1 MALLDR
7 TKIAAQREK
16 PCAKKRRRVRLLHS
30 GKAHAAKLGVIVPNP
45 KSRAGHRTNTAHLYC
60 TQHTDSHKLPRMPAP
75 PWDKPRGVAAVTNRW
90 LSEGKVKR
98 CLAAER
104 LIPPTEATMGPMP
117 ELPLPLLAALGRR
130 GVAEL
135 YSHQTQAIGA
145 ARSGRHVI
153 VSTPTASG
161 KSLCFHLPVL
171 AALSEDPSAT
181 ALFLYPTKALSRD
194 QEHGM
199 LSMIRGAKISVPAI
213 VFDGDTPGD
222 ARQKA
227 RERGRVILTNP
238 DMLHAGILPNHTKWA
253 SFFQGLRYVVLDEMH
268 TYRGVF
274 GSHMA
279 HVVTRLRRIAAFHGA
294 RPTFIGATATI
305 GNPLEHA
312 SRLLGVPENEVELVD
327 QSGAPQ
333 NSRKVFLY
341 NPPLINEEL
350 GLRAST
356 LKAAVFL
363 AADLVKARVPTI
375 IFGPSRNSVEVML
388 KYLRAKCEDDLK
400 NAGRGADQAIMGY
413 RGGYLPEMRRAIEKG
428 LREGEILAV
437 VATNALELGIDIGD
451 LDAVVCAG
459 YPGSVAGTWQR
470 FGRAGRRGSQSVA
483 VMVCGS
489 GAVDQYLAREPTFLL
504 ESQAEHARIDPNNT
518 EVLIQHLKCAAFE
531 APFEISASG
540 TRPATPAE
548 AEGEGYGTLDPAS
561 TRDALDYLKGHGLL
575 HASGGRYH
583 WAGEAFP
590 ASSVSLR
597 NVGWDNFVIIDQGTP
612 ENPKETTIGEL
623 DYRATHTML
632 HEQAI
637 YQQDAEQYQVERLDF
652 ENHKAYVRKIQ
663 PDYFTTA
670 LTYRTVSVLDTHST
684 RKGRSAI
691 STEPPQTPFVEGW
704 GDVKVLE
711 RVTGYK
717 KIKFFTHENSGYGD
731 VHLPEMEMH
740 TTSYF
745 LTVPEALIVA
755 MGTPRALV
763 VDALRGLG
771 HALGTVASL
780 ALMCDPR
787 DLNQTLGDGEQE
799 VHLSPAGR
807 EPARIAEARGAA
819 PRVGQLDPTLFLFDA
834 QPGGVGL
841 AERIFELSQVLISR
855 AQTLISRC
863 PCAQGCPACV
873 GPAENSPR
881 KRVSLE
887 LIAALGLGEV
897 SATFTTTPTSQQT
910 HLGAARAQ
918 DTRRLH

>member
-1 MALLDR
+1 
-7 TKIAAQREK
+7 
-16 PCAKKRRRVRLLHS
+16 
-30 GKAHAAKLGVIVPNP
+30 
-45 KSRAGHRTNTAHLYC
+45 
-60 TQHTDSHKLPRMPAP
+60 MPAP
-75 PWDKPRGVAAVTNRW
+75 PWDKPRGVAAVTDAW
-90 LSEGKVKR
+90 VTEGKVKR

-104 LIPPTEATMGPMP
+104 LIPSTDAHMGGMP
-117 ELPLPLLAALGRR
+117 ELPAALLGALGRK

-135 YSHQTQAIGA
+135 YSHQTQAIAA

-194 QEHGM
+194 QEHG
-199 LSMIRGAKISVPAI
+199 LISLIRDAGISVPAI

-279 HVVTRLRRIAAFHGA
+279 HVVTRLRRIAGFHGA
-294 RPTFIGATATI
+294 KPTFIGATATI

-312 SRLLGVPENEVELVD
+312 ARLLGVSESEVELVD

-333 NSRKVFLY
+333 NSRKVFIY
-341 NPPLINEEL
+341 NPPLLNEEL
-350 GLRAST
+350 GIRAST
-356 LKAAVFL
+356 LKAAVSL

-375 IFGPSRNSVEVML
+375 VFGPSRNSVEVML
-388 KYLRAKCEDDLK
+388 KYLRAKCEDELK
-400 NAGRGADQAIMGY
+400 EAGRGVDQAIMGY

-428 LREGEILAV
+428 LRTGEILAV

-504 ESQAEHARIDPNNT
+504 ESQAEHARIDPSNT
-518 EVLIQHLKCAAFE
+518 EILIQHLKCAAFE
-531 APFEISASG
+531 APFEISAPGNRAQS
-540 TRPATPAE
+540 PAE
-548 AEGEGYGTLDPAS
+548 AKGESYGTLDPAS

-583 WAGEAFP
+583 YTGEAFP
-590 ASSVSLR
+590 ASNVSLR
-597 NVGWDNFVIIDQGTP
+597 NIGWDNFVIIDQGTP
-612 ENPKETTIGEL
+612 ESPKETTIGEL

-652 ENHKAYVRKIQ
+652 ENHKAYVRKVE

-670 LTYRTVSVLDTHST
+670 LTYRTVSVLDTHDT
-684 RKGRSAI
+684 REGRSALNAL
-691 STEPPQTPFVEGW
+691 STNALSTRGVRFIEGW

-745 LTVPEALIVA
+745 LTIPEELISQ
-755 MGTPRALV
+755 MGAPRALV

-771 HALGTVASL
+771 HALETVASL
-780 ALMCDPR
+780 SLMCDPR
-787 DLNQTLGDGEQE
+787 DLNQTLGDGEQGAG
-799 VHLSPAGR
+799 LIPAGR
-807 EPARIAEARGAA
+807 EPLRIAEERGAP
-819 PRVGQLDPTLFLFDA
+819 PRVAELDPTLFLFDA

-841 AERIFELSQVLISR
+841 AERIFELGPVLLAR
-855 AQTLISRC
+855 ADALISRC
-863 PCAQGCPACV
+863 PCEAGCPACV
-873 GPAENSPR
+873 GPVENSPR
-881 KRVSLE
+881 KE
-887 LIAALGLGEV
+887 LCLDLIGALGFAGER
-897 SATFTTTPTSQQT
+897 ATSPKYRRAEQPPADTEV
-910 HLGAARAQ
+910 GAMPKPHQ
-918 DTRRLH
+918 LH

>member
-1 MALLDR
+1 
-7 TKIAAQREK
+7 
-16 PCAKKRRRVRLLHS
+16 
-30 GKAHAAKLGVIVPNP
+30 
-45 KSRAGHRTNTAHLYC
+45 
-60 TQHTDSHKLPRMPAP
+60 MPAP
-75 PWDKPRGVAAVTNRW
+75 PWEKPRGVEAVTETW
-90 LSEGKVKR
+90 LGEGKVKR

-104 LIPPTEATMGPMP
+104 LIPATEARLGGMP
-117 ELPLPLLAALGRR
+117 DLPQPLRAALERK
-130 GVAEL
+130 GVQQL
-135 YSHQTQAIGA
+135 YSHQTQAIEA
-145 ARSGRHVI
+145 ARAGRHVI

-171 AALSEDPSAT
+171 EALSRDPSAT

-199 LSMIRGAKISVPAI
+199 MAMIRDANLRVPAI

-227 RERGRVILTNP
+227 RERGRVILSNP
-238 DMLHAGILPNHTKWA
+238 DMLHAGILPNHAKWA

-279 HVVTRLRRIAAFHGA
+279 HVITRLRRVAQFHGA
-294 RPTFIGATATI
+294 SPTFIGATATI

-312 SRLLGVPENEVELVD
+312 SRLLGVDESEVELVNK
-327 QSGAPQ
+327 SGAPQ
-333 NSRKVFLY
+333 NSRKIFIY
-341 NPPLINEEL
+341 NPPLVNEEL
-350 GLRAST
+350 GVRAST
-356 LKAAVFL
+356 LKAAVSL
-363 AADLVKARVPTI
+363 ASDLVKARVPTI
-375 IFGPSRNSVEVML
+375 VFGPSRNSVEVML
-388 KYLRAKCEDDLK
+388 KYLRAKCETDL
-400 NAGRGADQAIMGY
+400 ASSGRGVDRAIMGY
-413 RGGYLPEMRRAIEKG
+413 RGGYLPEMRREIERG
-428 LREGEILAV
+428 LRDGEILAV

-451 LDAVVCAG
+451 LDAVICAG

-489 GAVDQYLAREPTFLL
+489 GAVDQYLARDPTFLL

-518 EVLIQHLKCAAFE
+518 EILIQHLKCAAFE
-531 APFEISASG
+531 APFEISEPGA
-540 TRPATPAE
+540 RPASPERAT
-548 AEGEGYGTLDPAS
+548 GESYGALDPGS
-561 TRDALDYLKGHGLL
+561 TREALDYLRGHGLL

-590 ASSVSLR
+590 ASNVSLR
-597 NVGWDNFVIIDQGTP
+597 NIGWDNFVIIDQGTP
-612 ENPKETTIGEL
+612 ESPKEKTIGEL

-652 ENHKAYVRKIQ
+652 DNHKAYVKKVD

-670 LTYRTVSVLDTHST
+670 LTYRTVSVLDTHDT
-684 RKGRSAI
+684 RKSPSRTRGAAI
-691 STEPPQTPFVEGW
+691 VEGW

-745 LTVPEALIVA
+745 LTIPEALVTSFEA
-755 MGTPRALV
+755 PRALV

-771 HALGTVASL
+771 HALETVASL

-787 DLNQTLGDGEQE
+787 DLNQTLGDGEQNGDGDSSDSDDASGS
-799 VHLSPAGR
+799 VTPAGR
-807 EPARIAEARGAA
+807 EPKRIAASRGVAG
-819 PRVGQLDPTLFLFDA
+819 RVGELDPTLFLFDA

-841 AERIFELSQVLISR
+841 AERIFELAPVLLGR
-855 AQTLISRC
+855 ARELIEKCSC
-863 PCAQGCPACV
+863 SEGCPACV
-873 GPAENSPR
+873 GPVENSPR
-881 KRVSLE
+881 RHLALQ
-887 LIAALGLGEV
+887 LIEALGSV
-897 SATFTTTPTSQQT
+897 TDRVP
-910 HLGAARAQ
+910 
-918 DTRRLH
+918 LH